1 MTLSRL
7 IMFFTA
13 ALAACSSVTTTL
25 AQDRPIVLR
34 YAGTIA
40 ITHHISKGMVMFSE
54 GVAKRT
60 DGRVKVENYPANTL
74 FKASD
79 VGGAVSSGAVDIGQ
93 NITAVWSKT
102 PIADIMDLPFLIRGA
117 DHARKAWATDG
128 PLFKAYGAD
137 MEKKGMK
144 ILHVML
150 YGSLFDFVNNGRQL
164 RVPGDFNRMK
174 IRSYGA
180 LAAESLRTLGATPI
194 VMDPSEYFLAL
205 QSGTIDGVI
214 TGISSIHAAKLFEVG
229 KFVTSTSAGFAVF
242 TVNVNLGRYNALPDD
257 VRRAIAAAGDEVQAW
272 SVEESKRG
280 DQRSMDFLKSKLQV
294 HVLTQAERDIWG
306 GALEPVTQAWLKRAS
321 KEEQDVLEWVR
332 KLPLP

>member
-1 MTLSRL
+1 MTHSRILMLCTAVVGACLSL
-7 IMFFTA
+7 TTA
-13 ALAACSSVTTTL
+13 S

-40 ITHHISKGMVMFSE
+40 VTHHISKGMVMFAE
-54 GVAKRT
+54 GVDKRT
-60 DGRVKVENYPANTL
+60 KGRVKIENYPASTL

-79 VGGAVSSGAVDIGQ
+79 LGGAVSSGAVDIGQ
-93 NITAVWSKT
+93 NITAVWSRA
-102 PIADIMDLPFLIRGA
+102 PIAEMMDLPFLIRNA
-117 DHARKAWATDG
+117 DHARSAWATDG
-128 PLFKAYGAD
+128 PLFKAYAAD

-144 ILHVML
+144 TLHVML

-164 RVPGDFNRMK
+164 RVPEDFNRMK

-214 TGISSIHAAKLFEVG
+214 TGVSSIHAAKLFEVG

-242 TVNVNLGRYNALPDD
+242 PVNMNLARYNALPED
-257 VRRAIAAAGDEVQAW
+257 VRRALATAGDEVQAW
-272 SVEESKRG
+272 SAEESKRG
-280 DQRSMDFLKSKLQV
+280 DQVSLDFLKGKLQV
-294 HVLTQAERDIWG
+294 HVLTPSERDIW
-306 GALEPVTQAWLKRAS
+306 AAKLEPVTQAWLKRAS
-321 KEEQDVLEWVR
+321 KEERDVLDWVK
-332 KLPLP
+332 KLP